1 MTANIYYNRLD
12 EPDTPLQ
19 APKTIIR
26 ENEDEAREAIEIE
39 HNLSFLE
46 AVKLYPKAIGW
57 SVFFSL
63 GVIM

>member
-1 MTANIYYNRLD
+1 MTAKIYYNQLD
-12 EPDTPLQ
+12 EPNSPLQ
-19 APKTIIR
+19 VPKTMIQ

-39 HNLSFLE
+39 HSLSFLE

>member
-1 MTANIYYNRLD
+1 MTTKPYDNRLD
-12 EPDTPLQ
+12 ESNSPLQ
-19 APKTIIR
+19 APKTMIQ
-26 ENEDEAREAIEIE
+26 ENEDEAQEAIEIE
-39 HNLSFLE
+39 NSLSFFE

>member
-1 MTANIYYNRLD
+1 MTTKPYVNRLN
-12 EPDTPLQ
+12 ESNSPLQ
-19 APKTIIR
+19 APKTVIQ

-39 HNLSFLE
+39 NSLSFFE

>member
-1 MTANIYYNRLD
+1 MTAKIYDNRLD
-12 EPDTPLQ
+12 EPDSPLQ
-19 APKTIIR
+19 APKTMIQ
-26 ENEDEAREAIEIE
+26 ENEDEVREAIEIE
-39 HNLSFLE
+39 HSLSFLE

>member
-1 MTANIYYNRLD
+1 MTAKAYYNQLD
-12 EPDTPLQ
+12 EPDSPLQ
-19 APKTIIR
+19 APKTMIQ
-26 ENEDEAREAIEIE
+26 ENEGEAREAIEIE
-39 HNLSFLE
+39 HSLSFLE

>member
-1 MTANIYYNRLD
+1 MTTKHYVNRLN
-12 EPDTPLQ
+12 ESNSPLQ
-19 APKTIIR
+19 APKTVIQ

-39 HNLSFLE
+39 NSLSFFE